1 MKLVLTVAALGA
13 AALVT
18 AGAAP
23 TIDAPPP
30 GACEGLTIC
39 VPVGGPWV
47 VVPARAQGAATS
59 TASWQ
64 LTCPEG
70 VVGGLDASVANTWI
84 AVNFTGRIGSPVNPG
99 ITTTKSIVFQAVG
112 VGPLGA
118 ASSFLPVAG
127 CIPAQGGQR
136 TPTGRDR
143 AAPFHVG
150 EPVARRVNVLGVRLG
165 QRAQAVYGC
174 ERGERLLS
182 AQVTTGLY
190 TAIPPTPG
198 QFSAVQVTHS
208 VHAGRVTVIATRR
221 GLPSLTAVDVQTH
234 LLCAQVVH

>member
-1 MKLVLTVAALGA
+1 VRLALAIAALVA
-13 AALVT
+13 AALVS

-47 VVPARAQGAATS
+47 VVPARTHGMAAS

-70 VVGGLDASVANTWI
+70 VVGGLDASVANTWVAI
-84 AVNFTGRIGSPVNPG
+84 NFTGRIGSPVNPG
-99 ITTTKSIVFQAVG
+99 ITTTKDIVFQAIG
-112 VGPLGA
+112 VGPVGV

-143 AAPFHVG
+143 AAPYHPG
-150 EPVARRVNVLGVRLG
+150 EPVVRKVNVLGVTRG
-165 QRAQAVYGC
+165 KVARGVYSC

-190 TAIPPTPG
+190 TATPPTST
-198 QFSAVQVTHS
+198 QLTDVTVSKS
-208 VHAGRVTVIATRR
+208 VRGGRVTVTASRH
-221 GLPSLTAVDVQTH
+221 GLPPLTAVDVQTH
-234 LLCAQVVH
+234 LTCARVVR

>member
-1 MKLVLTVAALGA
+1 MRLALAIVAVVA

-47 VVPARAQGAATS
+47 IVPPRTHGTAAS

-70 VVGGLDASVANTWI
+70 VVGGLDASVANTWVGI
-84 AVNFTGRIGSPVNPG
+84 NFTGRIGSPVNPG

-112 VGPLGA
+112 VGPIGVG
-118 ASSFLPVAG
+118 SSFLPSAG

-143 AAPFHVG
+143 AAPFHPG
-150 EPVARRVNVLGVRLG
+150 EPVAHRVNVLGVHVG
-165 QRAQAVYGC
+165 QRAHAVYGC
-174 ERGERLLS
+174 EQGERLLS
-182 AQVTTGLY
+182 AQVTTGLF
-190 TAIPPTPG
+190 TATPPTP
-198 QFSAVQVTHS
+198 QQLTDVEVTHS
-208 VHAGRVTVIATRR
+208 VHDGQVIVAASRH
-221 GLPSLTAVDVQTH
+221 GLSRLTAVDVQTH
-234 LLCAQVVH
+234 LTCARVVR